1 MNNSRA
7 ISSIGI
13 FLIAIGTGGIKPC
26 VVALGADQFK
36 VRCTLYTVHC
46 TVKSIFW
53 QYDTALNV
61 VFLFFSC
68 STLIVLFLF
77 LLSLVKYIIK
87 PAFFTLTSDKEISDH
102 SIKNIKDKK

>member
-36 VRCTLYTVHC
+36 VRCTYTAHC
-46 TVKSIFW
+46 TV
-53 QYDTALNV
+53 
-61 VFLFFSC
+61 C
-68 STLIVLFLF
+68 SKTIKLWNRKTIV
-77 LLSLVKYIIK
+77 
-87 PAFFTLTSDKEISDH
+87 
-102 SIKNIKDKK
+102 